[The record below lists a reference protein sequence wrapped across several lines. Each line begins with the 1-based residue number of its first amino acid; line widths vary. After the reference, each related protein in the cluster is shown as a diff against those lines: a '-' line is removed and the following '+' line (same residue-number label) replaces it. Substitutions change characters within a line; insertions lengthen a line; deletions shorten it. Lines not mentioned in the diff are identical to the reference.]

1 MANHQIL
8 LKEEEAV
15 LENPRKRK
23 YLERLNQGSHRPI
36 PKKAN
41 TILLSPIFLQKKT
54 LWADSFKNLQVGSRM
69 VVISHTIRDKP
80 WTEAIE
86 LWLEENTF
94 KELTRGTIPLGWSW
108 NNVRA
113 FVVILRGCKGISQ
126 RQDWEDFVQKTRE
139 ACNAIANGKKLQAEY
154 MRRFKPLIV
163 HEHGQLEFVR
173 LALERNKLLK
183 KNLLDSENDMLIVF
197 STGDCKPF
205 NRAIEYLIGE
215 NSPISPDEEEVAEDE
230 DAAEDED
237 QKPDIYQ

>member
-1 MANHQIL
+1 MANQQIL
-8 LKEEEAV
+8 LNEEEAV
-15 LENPRKRK
+15 LRNPRKRK

-41 TILLSPIFLQKKT
+41 TILVSPIFLQKKT
-54 LWADSFKNLQVGSRM
+54 LRAYGFQNLEVGSRT
-69 VVISHTIRDKP
+69 VVISQTIRDKS

-94 KELTRGTIPLGWSW
+94 RELTRATIPLGSSW

-126 RQDWEDFVQKTRE
+126 RQDWEDFVQKTLE
-139 ACNAIANGKKLQAEY
+139 ACNAIANGKKLQAQY
-154 MRRFKPLIV
+154 MRRFKPLIL
-163 HEHGQLEFVR
+163 HEHEQLEFVR

-197 STGDCKPF
+197 SSGDCHPF
-205 NRAIEYLIGE
+205 NRAIKYMMGE
-215 NSPISPDEEEVAEDE
+215 NSPISPDEEDASEDE
-230 DAAEDED
+230 DADEDED
-237 QKPDIYQ
+237 QE